1 MKKVLNKNNIAI
13 GCLCIFLG
21 VIVSWQYLSVKKNN
35 ETKEVESMKLSELQ
49 SALLNEKN
57 NNELLKERLAEL
69 QKENDKIKD
78 DGEIE
83 KQLKADLERAKRI
96 AGLTEV
102 TGEGV
107 IVKLKSTNKNYTISD
122 IDILNVVNEMRAG
135 GAEAIAINDER
146 VVATTE
152 ISQAANYIMVNG
164 VRMNKNFTIYAIG
177 NKSQLSAS
185 LNMLGGVLEVLKSLN
200 IGSDLIESDKIV
212 IPPVREDGTVL
223 RDSYM
228 RDTNN

>member
-1 MKKVLNKNNIAI
+1 MKKFFNINNLAI
-13 GCLCIFLG
+13 CSICILLG
-21 VIVSWQYLSVKKNN
+21 VIIAWQFSSVRKNN
-35 ETKEVESMKLSELQ
+35 EAKEVESMKLSELQ

-57 NNELLKERLAEL
+57 NNELLKQRLTEL
-69 QKENDKIKD
+69 QKENEKIKD
-78 DGEIE
+78 ADNIE
-83 KQLKADLERAKRI
+83 KQLKSDLDRAKRI

-122 IDILNVVNEMRAG
+122 TDILSVVNEMRAG
-135 GAEAIAINDER
+135 GAEAIAINNER

-152 ISQAANYIMVNG
+152 ICQAANYIMVNG
-164 VRMNKNFTIYAIG
+164 VRMNSNFTITAIG

-185 LNMLGGVLEVLKSLN
+185 LNMLGGVLEVLKSVN
-200 IGSDLIESDKIV
+200 IGSDLVESDNIV
-212 IPPVREDGTVL
+212 IPAVREDGTVL

-228 RDTNN
+228 KETNN